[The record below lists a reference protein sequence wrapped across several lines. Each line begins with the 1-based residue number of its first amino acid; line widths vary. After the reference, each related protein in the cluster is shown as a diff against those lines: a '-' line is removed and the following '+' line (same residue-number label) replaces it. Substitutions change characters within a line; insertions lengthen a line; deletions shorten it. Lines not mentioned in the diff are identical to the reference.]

1 MTVENTSSLISPE
14 LEEMLNLCTNLPSLP
29 AVALRIIEAS
39 KDPDISLHEV
49 AAIISSD
56 PAISVKL
63 LKVANSPLYSQRRS
77 LNNLR
82 EALTLLG
89 FNASLT
95 IALSFSLMESLGR
108 EKTNHENYWKRSILA
123 ASIARLLGERLRV
136 AKLEDLFLASLLQ
149 DIGVLV
155 IQCLKDSPYKNDE
168 NQKLKHID
176 RAELEKNL
184 LNVEHPAIGA
194 WLLSSWNLPE
204 YLVKSVLYSHSLNMK
219 DAEQN
224 TANSYFHYCVNLS
237 GSLADVWL
245 DDNPGDLLL
254 AILNVAKGILDY
266 DNDEFNHLIVDI
278 DNAIPEI
285 SNMFNISLT
294 KSYEREKV
302 VNEAR
307 ELLLERSIHS
317 IKQSEDDRRYIESIT
332 NRVEQIEKTSRID
345 HLTKIFN
352 RQHIDELLET
362 EFKEATANKWP
373 LSLAFIDIDDF
384 KVINDSCGH
393 LVGDEILKLISDFF
407 VKNIRETD
415 VIARYGGDEFLLM
428 LPGSTGDIAKIALE
442 RLLALYIDEV
452 QLESKGMT
460 ITASLSIGLAT
471 HQDKNNFD
479 SLKDFMSAADEAL
492 YKAKADGKS
501 CLAVY

>member
-1 MTVENTSSLISPE
+1 MYEDISSLISPE
-14 LEEMLNLCTNLPSLP
+14 LEENLNSCINLPSLP
-29 AVALRIIEAS
+29 AVALRVIEAS

-49 AAIISSD
+49 SEIISSD
-56 PAISVKL
+56 PAISAKI
-63 LKVANSPLYSQRRS
+63 LKIANSPLYSQRRS
-77 LNNLR
+77 LSNLR
-82 EALTLLG
+82 EALSLLG

-95 IALSFSLMESLGR
+95 IALSFSLLRAFSNENADHES
-108 EKTNHENYWKRSILA
+108 YWKRSILS
-123 ASIARLLGERLRV
+123 ASIARLLGVRLRV
-136 AKLEDLFLASLLQ
+136 IKLEDLFLASLLQ
-149 DIGVLV
+149 DIGILV
-155 IQCLKDSPYKNDE
+155 IQCLKESPYPHDN
-168 NQKLKHID
+168 NQKLKHVE
-176 RAELEKNL
+176 RAKLEKNL

-194 WLLSSWNLPE
+194 WLLSSWKLPD
-204 YLVKSVLYSHSLNMK
+204 YLVKSVLFSHSLNMNG
-219 DAEQN
+219 DQRSADN
-224 TANSYFHYCVNLS
+224 TFHFCLNLS
-237 GSLADVWL
+237 GTLADVWL
-245 DDNPGDLLL
+245 DDNPGELLL
-254 AILNVAKGILDY
+254 SVLNVTKNIFDY
-266 DNDEFNHLIVDI
+266 NEDEFNQLILDI
-278 DNAIPEI
+278 DNALPEI
-285 SNMFNISLT
+285 SDMFQITLIGNE
-294 KSYEREKV
+294 EREKV
-302 VNEAR
+302 INEAR

-384 KVINDSCGH
+384 KLINDSCGH

-415 VIARYGGDEFLLM
+415 IIARYGGDEFLLM

-452 QLESKGMT
+452 HLESKGIT
-460 ITASLSIGLAT
+460 ISASLSIGLAT

-479 SLKDFMSAADEAL
+479 SLKDFMGSADEAL
-492 YKAKADGKS
+492 YKAKAEGKS